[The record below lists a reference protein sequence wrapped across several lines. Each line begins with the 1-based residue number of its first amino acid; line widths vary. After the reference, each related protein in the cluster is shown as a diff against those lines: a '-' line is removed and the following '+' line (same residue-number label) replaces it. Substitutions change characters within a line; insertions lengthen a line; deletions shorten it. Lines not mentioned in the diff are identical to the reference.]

1 VQAKGSIV
9 RDLNY
14 NFYSNIYTGGDI
26 TLNSSHLFNLFQIQE
41 WCWAEE
47 PFKLIWAVR
56 TDGAL
61 LSCTFLKDEKIIAW
75 THHDTQGSFV
85 SICTVTEPPVDAV
98 YVATQRKIG
107 ANTAYMIERMD
118 NRLWPTVDSCWCVD
132 CGQSL
137 PQPKPAAV
145 LHIGATTGAISTL
158 TVTQGGSGYSAA
170 TTITVTDDN
179 GQGLG
184 SGAVVA
190 PVIVG
195 GVITGLTGGGGTG
208 YSNPQFTAVDPAGS
222 EGGSG
227 FAGTCLLSGACP
239 LNASGNVFSPGDIGS
254 VIRAAGGVATITG
267 YSDPQNV
274 TVNVTVPFTA
284 VIPVNNDQVSITPP
298 GAITPV
304 DVNNWTMTAPVSM
317 VSGLYYLAGASVVGV
332 ADGQKVGPLTVSD
345 SRHGRPAASGVQH
358 RAGPVLPA
366 AASVDVP
373 RHRHAADPAGRAQE
387 GGRGDGAGPRLA
399 RLRGG
404 VQPDRRLDLEPA
416 AGEPDVD
423 EHDGVPDLGVAPFGT
438 TYVPLATGDVRVPL
452 QGGFTTK
459 GQVAVQQPD
468 PFPLNVLSFITEE
481 EPGDHAGA
489 ACAAAAGTC

>member
-1 VQAKGSIV
+1 
-9 RDLNY
+9 
-14 NFYSNIYTGGDI
+14 
-26 TLNSSHLFNLFQIQE
+26 
-41 WCWAEE
+41 
-47 PFKLIWAVR
+47 
-56 TDGAL
+56 
-61 LSCTFLKDEKIIAW
+61 
-75 THHDTQGSFV
+75 
-85 SICTVTEPPVDAV
+85 
-98 YVATQRKIG
+98 
-107 ANTAYMIERMD
+107 MIERMD

-132 CGQSL
+132 CGESL

-184 SGAVVA
+184 TGAVVA

-304 DVNNWTMTAPVSM
+304 DVNNWSMTAPVSM

-345 SRHGRPAASGVQH
+345 TGTVDLPTPASNIVLGLSFLPQLQSMYLDTGTQPTQQGERKKAAAVTVRVRDSRGFEAGSNQIDGSTLSPPRVSQTWTNMTAFPTWGPRRSARPIRRWRPATCACRS
-358 RAGPVLPA
+358 R
-366 AASVDVP
+366 AASAP
-373 RHRHAADPAGRAQE
+373 RGRSRSSSQT
-387 GGRGDGAGPRLA
+387 PCRLT
-399 RLRGG
+399 
-404 VQPDRRLDLEPA
+404 
-416 AGEPDVD
+416 
-423 EHDGVPDLGVAPFGT
+423 F
-438 TYVPLATGDVRVPL
+438 
-452 QGGFTTK
+452 
-459 GQVAVQQPD
+459 
-468 PFPLNVLSFITEE
+468 
-481 EPGDHAGA
+481 
-489 ACAAAAGTC
+489 